1 VKYFFGEYGLD
12 TDRRELKR
20 GPELVSM
27 GPQGFDLLNYLISNR
42 ERVVS
47 KDNLIEVVWQGR
59 SISDSTLAS
68 QINAVRRS
76 IGDSGEDQKLIR
88 TITRKGFRFVGH
100 VREERSSTATVV
112 AKHGVILDRV
122 EGDVEPA
129 LPVPDKPSIA
139 VLPFE
144 NLSADPHQD
153 YFADGVVEDIITA
166 LSQLPG
172 LFVIARNS
180 TFTYK
185 GRAADVKQVGR
196 ELGVRYVLEGSLRKA
211 ADRVRITTQLIEAA
225 TRAHLWAERFEGTI
239 DRVFDL
245 QDQVAARVAGA
256 IAPKLEQ
263 AEIQRA
269 KHKSTESLD
278 AYDCYLRGM
287 SRFHQRS
294 RQATGDALQLFYR
307 ATELDGEFA
316 AAYGMAAWCYVWRAY
331 NGWMEDRVKERF
343 EGARLAR
350 RAIELGK
357 DDAIAL
363 SRGGYGLC
371 VISGEFDSGLVFV
384 DRALQL
390 SPNLAT
396 AWMLSGLARG
406 FAGATDIAIA
416 HLANAMRLS
425 PLDPGLYHMQTGTGF
440 AHFLAGR
447 LDEACQWAERAL
459 REEPNWV
466 TASAVTAA
474 AHALAGRSEEAQ
486 RAMAHLRAN
495 NPELR
500 VSTFTS
506 RLIRRPEHLTLWQE
520 GLRKAGLPE

>member
-1 VKYFFGEYGLD
+1 VHYFFGEYDLD

-20 GPELVSM
+20 GSELVSI
-27 GPQGFDLLNYLISNR
+27 GPQGFDLLNYLVCNR

-47 KDNLIEVVWQGR
+47 KDDLIEMVWQGR

-88 TITRKGFRFVGH
+88 TLARKGFRFVGH
-100 VREERSSTATVV
+100 VREEPSGGSAL
-112 AKHGVILDRV
+112 AKPGALFDRV
-122 EGDVEPA
+122 EEDIGPA
-129 LPVPDKPSIA
+129 LPLPDKPSIA

-144 NLSADPHQD
+144 NLSADPQQD
-153 YFADGVVEDIITA
+153 YFADGVVEDVITV
-166 LSQLPG
+166 LSRLPG

-185 GRAADVKQVGR
+185 GRAVDVKQVGR
-196 ELGVRYVLEGSLRKA
+196 ELGVRYVLEGSVRKA
-211 ADRVRITTQLIEAA
+211 ADRVRITTQLVEAA

-239 DRVFDL
+239 DAVFDL
-245 QDQVAARVAGA
+245 QDQVAASVAGA

-269 KHKSTESLD
+269 KRKSTESLD

-287 SRFHQRS
+287 AHLHQRN
-294 RQATGDALQLFYR
+294 RQATGDALQLFYK
-307 ATELDGEFA
+307 ATELDSEYA
-316 AAYGMAAWCYVWRAY
+316 AAYGMAAWCYAWRAY
-331 NGWMEDRVKERF
+331 NGWMTDRVKERSK
-343 EGARLAR
+343 GASLAQQAVER
-350 RAIELGK
+350 GK

-371 VISGEFDSGLVFV
+371 VHAGEFDRARFFV

-390 SPNLAT
+390 SPNLAS
-396 AWMLSGLARG
+396 AWMLSGLVRG
-406 FAGATDIAIA
+406 FTGDPDIAIV

-425 PLDPGLYHMQTGTGF
+425 PLDPGLYHMQAGTGF

-447 LDEACQWAERAL
+447 LNEACTWAGRAL

-466 TASAVTAA
+466 TAAAVTAA
-474 AHALAGRSEEAQ
+474 AHALAGRSEEA
-486 RAMAHLRAN
+486 RWAMKRLRAV
-495 NPELR
+495 NPALR
-500 VSTFTS
+500 VSSFTP
-506 RLIRRPEHLTLWQE
+506 RFARRPEHLTLWQE